1 MPTMTETEERLRAT
15 FHAVA
20 SSVHQ
25 SESGA
30 VDAPSAITPTTVP
43 PTPVQLRRARRRRP
57 PLLVFAA
64 RFLAVLM
71 VGAITVLTGGIEFGG
86 DLDQPVEPGA
96 SSDSVPATTVTP
108 PGDESSLGTRQL
120 VEPSATAEFWA
131 QTLAGWVDTVSR
143 MDTLGP
149 DTPEPEAQ
157 VVESSQIGNPF
168 GEGGS
173 MAATVVT
180 ADGQLTVRAEYRG
193 RGETVD
199 EEAFQAEIA
208 ELTADGTTEY
218 VDTIWHSPDA
228 DPESTNSAVQAEYFR
243 TELGSASTRVTVLTA
258 MGRLVVEVEA
268 TDASLLFNQD
278 QLIGIASGMTG
289 TSLDLTWNP
298 AHPLTTEVEPV
309 PEPTADDWIALDY
322 DLWVATVIDG
332 ERDRLWVETDIQ
344 EPTPAPSSDTRSL
357 HAYAGTD
364 FVVIVIGD
372 PVPETITVNWD
383 DGSSETVELTWNT
396 ELDMGFARFDNNESQ
411 VLSVDGP

>member
-25 SESGA
+25 SEHDA
-30 VDAPSAITPTTVP
+30 VDAPSAVSPTAIP

-57 PLLVFAA
+57 LLVFAA
-64 RFLAVLM
+64 SFLAVLM
-71 VGAITVLTGGIEFGG
+71 VGAISMLTGGTELGG
-86 DLDQPVEPGA
+86 DLDQPVEPGT
-96 SSDSVPATTVTP
+96 SFDTVPATTIPP
-108 PGDESSLGTRQL
+108 PGEESSPSTRQL

-143 MDTLGP
+143 MDTFGP
-149 DTPEPEAQ
+149 DTPVPEAL
-157 VVESSQIGNPF
+157 VVESSEIGDPL

-180 ADGQLTVRAEYRG
+180 ADGQMTVRAEYRG
-193 RGETVD
+193 RGEAVD
-199 EEAFQAEIA
+199 EVALQAEIA

-228 DPESTNSAVQAEYFR
+228 DPESTDSAVQAEYFL

-278 QLIGIASGMTG
+278 QQIGIASGMSG

-298 AHPLTTEVEPV
+298 DHPLSTEVEPL
-309 PEPTADDWIALDY
+309 PEPTADDWIALDN
-322 DLWVATVIDG
+322 DLWVATVIEG
-332 ERDRLWVETDIQ
+332 ERDRLWVKTDIQ
-344 EPTPAPSSDTRSL
+344 EPTPAPSADTRSL
-357 HAYAGTD
+357 YAYAGSD
-364 FVVIVIGD
+364 FVVIIIGD
-372 PVPETITVNWD
+372 PVPEAITVNWD
-383 DGSSETVELTWNT
+383 DGSNETVEPTWNT